1 MLPKLVREK
10 VKDYLNY
17 QRWCDKRNKMNQE
30 YHLKVEIYEYQ
41 DQGQILCY
49 RDGIM
54 PGSSAICQI
63 KDDKQYNRFNSEIYQ
78 WVKRHYYDNIIVPKK
93 YCYTSGMRSIRGY
106 DDRIQYY

>member
-1 MLPKLVREK
+1 
-10 VKDYLNY
+10 
-17 QRWCDKRNKMNQE
+17 MNQE

-41 DQGQILCY
+41 DQGQIIELLCY

-54 PGSSAICQI
+54 PGISAICPI
-63 KDDKQYNRFNSEIYQ
+63 KDDKHYKRFGYDIYQ

-106 DDRIQYY
+106 NNMPYYYS

>member
-41 DQGQILCY
+41 NQGQSIEVLSY
-49 RDGIM
+49 IYESDW
-54 PGSSAICQI
+54 GSKICPI
-63 KDDKQYNRFNSEIYQ
+63 KYDKQYNRYSSEIYQ
-78 WVKRHYYDNIIVPKK
+78 WVKRHYHDNIIVPQK
-93 YCYTSGMRSIRGY
+93 YCYTSGMRSMRGY
-106 DDRIQYY
+106 K